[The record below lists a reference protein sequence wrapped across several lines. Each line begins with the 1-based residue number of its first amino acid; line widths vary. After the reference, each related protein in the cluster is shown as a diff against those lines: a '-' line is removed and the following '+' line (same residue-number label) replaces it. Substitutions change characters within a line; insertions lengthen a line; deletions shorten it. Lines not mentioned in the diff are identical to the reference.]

1 MFKNKLSHIPI
12 KFILGYIILLAIAVA
27 AGFVLYTENALF
39 YKMDHTKTVE
49 NNKVIL
55 LSTLISNISKVER
68 VSRSTVY
75 SENPTDFSDYVK
87 TTDTLIDNISRIKAQ
102 LQDYEDVYLL
112 DNIKDLLRQKTENI
126 ITLQNIRNKQSLEKD
141 VTTAITNMQ
150 KLEEHYR
157 KLKVEDFVKTPNDL
171 GDYQR
176 KVLHDYV
183 SYLNQNIPDDTTN
196 TISQKKMDSILVT
209 SKNLLLKV
217 LKSNEEKRK
226 AYEAEE
232 KKLLK
237 NENVIS
243 EKIASIIH
251 TVEETIKQSS
261 VAEQL
266 LKQDRLKSTNQ
277 KISYFALL
285 TFGFSIFFLILVI
298 SDFSKSQTYK
308 KQLERANKTA
318 QSLLKSR
325 EQLISTVSHDLK
337 TPISSIS
344 GYGEILGK
352 TDLSNKQAYYIQNI
366 VKSAEYL
373 GNLANDLSSLTQI
386 EAGKIKLE
394 KSPFVL
400 NTLLKETAQNV
411 QSIYPN
417 KNLDLRFELDPSLD
431 QVIASD
437 PYRIRQITTNLVGNA
452 YKFTQSGSI
461 TISSQRLDAHTLAF
475 HVTDTGIG
483 IKKENQDLIFQEF
496 TQADHTIE
504 KRFGGT
510 GLGLTISRKLAEI
523 LGGSIAL
530 ESEYGKGS
538 TFSVRI
544 GYEDLA
550 GNRST
555 TEVPTT
561 VDLSHKTA
569 LLVDDDQQLLSL
581 IHEVLT
587 KAGVKAISCQSVEEV
602 LQRIPTSNPD
612 FILTDIQMPVQDGF
626 DLVRAVKGNPAT
638 AHITVIALTGN
649 SDATNIN
656 YQQAGFNGLLS
667 KPFSINTLKEIIGK
681 ILEHPQQFVANN
693 KHFEFKADQYNLDSI
708 NAFLNND
715 VQAIREFMEQLA
727 QTNTQNLGLLQE
739 HIAQKDTEALQKL
752 THKMSSIFKQV
763 EHREITQLLKDME
776 QSKYPKVWEIKY
788 QKLAAANTAFFKAV
802 LG

>member
-141 VTTAITNMQ
+141 VSTAITNMQ

-261 VAEQL
+261 VAEQI

-602 LQRIPTSNPD
+602 LQRIPTTNPD

-626 DLVRAVKGNPAT
+626 DLVRAVKGNPTT

-739 HIAQKDTEALQKL
+739 HISQKDTEALQKL

-776 QSKYPKVWEIKY
+776 QSKDPKVWEIKY
-788 QKLAAANTAFFKAV
+788 QKLAAASTAFFEAV
-802 LG
+802 LV